1 MWRIIFDRKQLLAI
15 EAWLAVP
22 VLLALAVQV
31 GVGSYYRRGEGELD
45 RRGAWAVLLPDLETQ
60 TAASRA
66 ELSALSLSREQYA
79 SRLEAL
85 GKEFNSTAKKVGFRV
100 DSMSVDKS
108 ETDEGVTIFRVTL
121 TGAGDI
127 AATARFLYT
136 LQTNEC
142 CMSVNTARLAPQLG
156 QANGQ
161 WDVNILFQFS
171 ALALE
176 PKR

>member
-31 GVGSYYRRGEGELD
+31 GVGSYYRRGQELLD
-45 RRGAWAVLLPDLETQ
+45 RRGAWAVLLPNLETQ
-60 TAASRA
+60 AAASRT
-66 ELSALSLSREQYA
+66 ELAALNLSREQYA
-79 SRLEAL
+79 SRLEVL
-85 GKEFNSTAKKVGFRV
+85 GKEFNSTAQKIGFRI

-108 ETDEGVTIFRVTL
+108 EADEGVTLFHVAL

-127 AATARFLYT
+127 AAIARFLYT

-142 CMSVNTARLAPQLG
+142 CMSVDTARFAPQVG
-156 QANGQ
+156 QSAGQ
-161 WDVNILFQFS
+161 LAVNILFQFS
-171 ALALE
+171 ALTLE